1 MSLFEIT
8 LVVEAPELSTAV
20 GRLLYSEESGEPYT
34 WLRKIQFAEA
44 LDD

>member
-1 MSLFEIT
+1 MSLFELT

-20 GRLLYSEESGEPYT
+20 GRMLYDEDGEAYT

-44 LDD
+44 VDD

>member
-20 GRLLYSEESGEPYT
+20 GRLLYDEDGEPYT
-34 WLRKIQFAEA
+34 WLRSIRFVEA
-44 LDD
+44 VDE